1 MCLQNYDVCLTEART
16 VPRWPDKLEL
26 GYYAP
31 MSTRFT
37 RALVRR
43 PGVSFA
49 DGLTTATEGAPDIA
63 AALRQHD
70 RYCDALRRCGLS
82 VLTTATDDR
91 YPDGTFV
98 EDTAVISGRM
108 AVVTRPGAPTRQ
120 GEITSIEAS
129 LAGYDLELHRISS
142 PGTVDGG
149 DICQAEGHFFIGQSN
164 RTNAEG
170 ARQLAAILAG
180 YGYTASVIDVR
191 ATRSLLHLKSGM
203 SYLGDHRMLVTPEV
217 PVGAELSR
225 YELVQVPEGEE
236 YAANCI
242 RVNDHIL
249 TAVGYP
255 RLADELAK
263 LGYDLIPLDV
273 SEYRKMDGGLSC
285 LSLRF

>member
-1 MCLQNYDVCLTEART
+1 
-16 VPRWPDKLEL
+16 VPCWPDKLEL
-26 GYYAP
+26 EYYPP

-37 RALVRR
+37 RALVRK
-43 PGVSFA
+43 PGATFS
-49 DGLTTATEGAPDIA
+49 DGLTTAAAGAPDLA

-70 RYCDALRRCGLS
+70 RYGDALRRCGLS

-149 DICQAEGHFFIGQSN
+149 DICQAEKHFFIGQSN
-164 RTNAEG
+164 RTNAAG
-170 ARQLAAILAG
+170 ATQLAAILAA
-180 YGYTASVIDVR
+180 YGYTSSVIDIR

-203 SYLGDHRMLVTPEV
+203 SYLGGNRMLVTPEV
-217 PVGAELSR
+217 PVGTELAR

-242 RVNDHIL
+242 RVNDHVLI
-249 TAVGYP
+249 AVGYP

>member
-1 MCLQNYDVCLTEART
+1 
-16 VPRWPDKLEL
+16 
-26 GYYAP
+26 
-31 MSTRFT
+31 MSTQFT
-37 RALVRR
+37 RAIVRK
-43 PGVSFA
+43 PGASFA

-70 RYCDALRRCGLS
+70 RYCDALLRCGLS

-108 AVVTRPGAPTRQ
+108 AVVTWPGAPSRQ

-129 LAGYDLELHRISS
+129 LAGCDLELHRIGS

-149 DICQAEGHFFIGQSN
+149 DICQAEKHFFIGQSN

-170 ARQLAAILAG
+170 ARQLAAILAAH
-180 YGYTASVIDVR
+180 GYTSSVIDVR

-203 SYLGDHRMLVTPEV
+203 SYLGDNRMLVSSEV
-217 PVGAELSR
+217 PVGMELSR
-225 YELVQVPEGEE
+225 YELVQVPAGEE

-242 RVNDHIL
+242 RVNDHVL

-255 RLADELAK
+255 RLADELTK

>member
-1 MCLQNYDVCLTEART
+1 
-16 VPRWPDKLEL
+16 
-26 GYYAP
+26 
-31 MSTRFT
+31 MSTLFT
-37 RALVRR
+37 RAIVRR

-49 DGLTTATEGAPDIA
+49 DGLTTATAGAPDIA
-63 AALRQHD
+63 EALRQHEL
-70 RYCDALRRCGLS
+70 YCDVLRRCGLS

-108 AVVTRPGAPTRQ
+108 AVVTWPGAPTRQ
-120 GEITSIEAS
+120 GEITSIQDA
-129 LAGYDLELHRISS
+129 LARYDLELHRISS

-149 DICQAEGHFFIGQSN
+149 DICQAERHFFIGQSN

-170 ARQLAAILAG
+170 ARQLAAIVAA
-180 YGYTASVIDVR
+180 YGYTSSVIDVR

-203 SYLGDHRMLVTPEV
+203 TYLGDNRMLVTPEV
-217 PVGAELSR
+217 PVGTELAR
-225 YELVQVPEGEE
+225 YELVRVPEGEE

-242 RVNDHIL
+242 RVNDHVL
-249 TAVGYP
+249 TASGYP
-255 RLADELAK
+255 QLADKLTK
-263 LGYDLIPLDV
+263 LGYDLIRLDV

>member
-1 MCLQNYDVCLTEART
+1 MN
-16 VPRWPDKLEL
+16 
-26 GYYAP
+26 
-31 MSTRFT
+31 TRFT
-37 RALVRR
+37 RALVRK

-49 DGLTTATEGAPDIA
+49 DGLTTATAGAPDLA
-63 AALRQHD
+63 EALRQHD
-70 RYCDALRRCGLS
+70 LYCDALRRCGLS

-108 AVVTRPGAPTRQ
+108 AIVTWPGAPTRQ
-120 GEITSIEAS
+120 GEITSIEDS
-129 LAGYDLELHRISS
+129 LGRFDLEFQRITA

-149 DICQAEGHFFIGQSN
+149 DICQAERHFFIGQSN

-170 ARQLAAILAG
+170 ARQLAAILTA
-180 YGYTASVIDVR
+180 YGYTSSVIDVR

-203 SYLGDHRMLVTPEV
+203 SYLGDNRMLVTPEV
-217 PVGAELSR
+217 PVGAELAR
-225 YELVQVPEGEE
+225 YELVQAPEGEE

-242 RVNDHIL
+242 RVNDHVVI
-249 TAVGYP
+249 AAGYP
-255 RLADELAK
+255 RLADELTK
-263 LGYDLIPLDV
+263 LGYHLIPLDV